1 VHFALNHPIYRNT
14 FYPLIEMTMLLVH
27 AVPSDWFI
35 LNYNEGNGEGG
46 DQMIDI
52 MDFKAQLIDK
62 LLECHRIAIT

>member
-1 VHFALNHPIYRNT
+1 
-14 FYPLIEMTMLLVH
+14 MLLVH